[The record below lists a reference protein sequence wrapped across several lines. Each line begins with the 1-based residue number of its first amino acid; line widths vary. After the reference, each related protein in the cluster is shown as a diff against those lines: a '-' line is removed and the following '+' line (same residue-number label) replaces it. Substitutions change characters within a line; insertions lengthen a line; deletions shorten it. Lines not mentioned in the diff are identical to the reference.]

1 MYCMGSSKAA
11 YVFEEVAVIAVASCE
26 CCFLSHQLLSPGRIF
41 TRLPS
46 ESVWRIHNQGDG
58 VESVCFSDLAY

>member
-1 MYCMGSSKAA
+1 MQRMFFK
-11 YVFEEVAVIAVASCE
+11 EVAVIAVVSCE

-46 ESVWRIHNQGDG
+46 ESVWRIHNKVMGLSRY
-58 VESVCFSDLAY
+58 V